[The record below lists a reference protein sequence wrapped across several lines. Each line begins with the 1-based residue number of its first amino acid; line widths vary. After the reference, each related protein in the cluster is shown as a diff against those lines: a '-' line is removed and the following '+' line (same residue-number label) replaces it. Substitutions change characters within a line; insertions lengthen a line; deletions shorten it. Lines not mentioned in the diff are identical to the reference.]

1 MTRAMKIDKSA
12 VMRRAHREFKYWRKA
27 GEPKSF
33 SDCLKLSW
41 QVARLAR
48 DSGSQKYQKRA
59 A

>member
-1 MTRAMKIDKSA
+1 MKIDKSA

-48 DSGSQKYQKRA
+48 DSGSQKYMRIA

>member
-1 MTRAMKIDKSA
+1 MTTTHKLDRRQ

-48 DSGSQKYQKRA
+48 DSGSTKYQKRA

>member
-1 MTRAMKIDKSA
+1 MTSAPKIDKGA
-12 VMRRAHREFKYWRKA
+12 VMRRAHREFKYWRRV

-48 DSGSQKYQKRA
+48 DSGSQKYQRIA

>member
-1 MTRAMKIDKSA
+1 MKIDKGA

-48 DSGSQKYQKRA
+48 DSGSLKYQKRA